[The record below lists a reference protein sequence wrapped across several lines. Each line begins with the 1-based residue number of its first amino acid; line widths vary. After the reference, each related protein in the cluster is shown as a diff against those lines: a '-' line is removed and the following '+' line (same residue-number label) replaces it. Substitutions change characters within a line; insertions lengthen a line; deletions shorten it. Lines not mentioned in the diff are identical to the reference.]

1 MNKVIKEIIKYLLI
15 TLGVIASFLV
25 CIVCIIVG
33 IQENNSKSVVIG
45 SIFLLMI
52 LGFGICFLWFFLND
66 KVKERQIK
74 KQLNNLNCKKGKNTF
89 EHLMLDVLNKKA
101 DELLAEYI
109 DTNNKHNPYGLHF
122 KYKNSN
128 NLNLCFSYQGFYTIF
143 EISVKS

>member
-1 MNKVIKEIIKYLLI
+1 MFVTIQ
-15 TLGVIASFLV
+15 GMLV
-25 CIVCIIVG
+25 DLKDYI
-33 IQENNSKSVVIG
+33 ENYRPSLV
-45 SIFLLMI
+45 
-52 LGFGICFLWFFLND
+52 
-66 KVKERQIK
+66 K

-101 DELLAEYI
+101 DESLAEYI

-143 EISVKS
+143 EISENTPS